1 MPCAS
6 KSFAELISW
15 RSVTGNIYLAS
26 LFTLLAEALCWKNA
40 NSWGA
45 LASIV
50 LGAIG
55 LIAFLAINAVV
66 PDPAR
71 QISPETAGL
80 SAFAMVFGGMLPGS
94 LAGRMA
100 GVGST
105 ARQTEVDG
113 GDSFLHGSG
122 CA

>member
-1 MPCAS
+1 
-6 KSFAELISW
+6 
-15 RSVTGNIYLAS
+15 VG
-26 LFTLLAEALCWKNA
+26 ALYWKRA

-55 LIAFLAINAVV
+55 PITFLVINAIVE
-66 PDPAR
+66 DPAR

-80 SAFAMVFGGMLPGS
+80 SAFGMAFAGMFFGS

-100 GVGST
+100 GIGT
-105 ARQTEVDG
+105 AVRATEVDR
-113 GDSFLHGSG
+113 
-122 CA
+122 